1 MRTIYSGKVIT
12 RFIYPPYA
20 ILNDVTIV
28 TEKDLQNEAKVQQT
42 VSCRIDSLSL
52 VCTVGPQVYN
62 LILEYSDIHSELFSF
77 GLVFE
82 RQILH
87 YISVTVIASK
97 WVTHWIYRHSRLQ
110 FLGYTDSRK
119 FRFYNNLACFDF
131 RSLYPSIMSAYNADF
146 YSDKFQCKTFLMI

>member
-42 VSCRIDSLSL
+42 VSCRIDSLYL

-82 RQILH
+82 RHILH

-97 WVTHWIYRHSRLQ
+97 WVTHWIY
-110 FLGYTDSRK
+110 
-119 FRFYNNLACFDF
+119 
-131 RSLYPSIMSAYNADF
+131 
-146 YSDKFQCKTFLMI
+146 